1 MIVRLFQDEESWV
14 EAALDEFRSVLGIVQ
29 KERRN
34 NASLCLSGGS
44 SPETIYCAMAAL
56 PVDGVQF
63 DLWPGDE
70 RAVPDG
76 DPARNGGM
84 IARAFS
90 ACRWKPHPRI
100 RLWPDTPK
108 VDDAS
113 KAALRYQ
120 DELREAFGGKPVFDL
135 LFLGLGS
142 DGHTASLFPGG
153 AESESFINTEKM
165 TAVTASPV
173 PPLTRMTLLPGAL
186 QSARRTVFL
195 VKGSDKLAVVKKL
208 ESRDP
213 SIPATRFTNPGTT
226 VLYLT

>member
-1 MIVRLFQDEESWV
+1 MIVRIFQDEKSWV
-14 EAALDEFRSVLGIVQ
+14 EAALDEFKSVLRSVQ

-34 NASLCLSGGS
+34 VASLCLSGGS
-44 SPETIYCAMAAL
+44 SPESIYRAMAAL

-70 RAVPDG
+70 RAVPAD

-90 ACRWKPHPRI
+90 ACRWEPRPRI
-100 RLWPDTPK
+100 RLWPDTPQMA
-108 VDDAS
+108 DADV
-113 KAALRYQ
+113 AALRYQ
-120 DELREAFGGKPVFDL
+120 NELREAFGGNPVFDL
-135 LFLGLGS
+135 LFLGLGT

-153 AESESFINTEKM
+153 AGWEILKCIDNI
-165 TAVTASPV
+165 TAVTTSPV

-186 QSARRTVFL
+186 QTAHRTVFL
-195 VKGSDKLAVVKKL
+195 VKGSDKLSMVRKL

-213 SIPATRFTNPGTT
+213 SIPASRFANPGTT
-226 VLYLT
+226 VLYLY